1 LITEKRIIGRGILVW
16 LAAISLQAAAQQPPG
31 APSTLPTDGNL
42 PKLGE
47 FSLAPGQEINSRKQA
62 PPPKLMTPGLERAVQ
77 AGWRLPLVEAQHV
90 TLPHRYQEATRTY
103 ASRVRLTESGK
114 ALDGYVAGRPFPQID
129 PNDPSAAYKIMWN
142 YYYSFAITDDFDA
155 RNFEASTGS
164 VSDGGPMKQDRGFL
178 VDHYRKLNYNGRL
191 YIDPHPELP
200 NREGVRFKESIHPIL
215 EPYDMKGMGATFYRY
230 LNPEK
235 QDDSWLYLPQLRK
248 VKRLST
254 AQRSDALFGQDT
266 DVDSYA
272 GYNGH
277 IAWMDYAF
285 MGERTVL
292 GCMHAKNIPARWQ
305 QPENWLFQDV
315 WEPRRVWVIEAT
327 TKLKQYA
334 YGKRVLYIDKEA
346 YLIPHSDI
354 YDKNGELWKV
364 WFNMFAIPDQGV
376 SLDEDRFPFGAAAMM
391 YDVQLSHATKT
402 AIPSEN
408 TVARNQ
414 ETIFI
419 NKGEKSGTNEQFFS
433 IADLIA
439 SGK

>member
-1 LITEKRIIGRGILVW
+1 LTAKKRFVVGGILLW
-16 LAAISLQAAAQQPPG
+16 LAGISLQAPAQQAPG
-31 APSTLPTDGNL
+31 AASALPTDGAL
-42 PKLGE
+42 PKLAE
-47 FSLAPGQEINSRKQA
+47 FALAPGQEINNRKQT
-62 PPPKLMTPGLERAVQ
+62 PPSKLMTPGLQRAVQ

-90 TLPHRYQEATRTY
+90 TLPRRYQEATRQY
-103 ASRVRLTESGK
+103 ASRVQLTDGGK
-114 ALDGYVAGRPFPQID
+114 GLAGYVAGRPFPQID
-129 PNDPSAAYKIMWN
+129 PNDPAAAYKIMWN

-155 RNFEASTGS
+155 RYFEAYTGS
-164 VSDGGPMKQDRGFL
+164 VRDSAPMKQERGFL

-191 YIDPHPELP
+191 YVDPHPELP
-200 NREGVRFKESIHPIL
+200 NPEGVRFKESIHPIL

-230 LNPEK
+230 LDPAK

-285 MGERTVL
+285 MGERTVV

-305 QPENWLFQDV
+305 QPENWLFQDA

-376 SLDEDRFPFGAAAMM
+376 ALDEDRFPVGAAAMM
-391 YDVQLSHATKT
+391 YDVQLSHVTKT
-402 AIPSEN
+402 SIPSEN
-408 TVARNQ
+408 TAARNQ
-414 ETIFI
+414 ESIFI